1 MPEMQHGHGG
11 GSSGS
16 GTDGSAASL
25 TGSPQGSSEG
35 SSKEAAEGSP
45 DASKPS
51 PPVCTVAF
59 CPICMAVTAG
69 QGAAPDV
76 FEHLLAAAREFFLAA
91 RAVIDVRG
99 DHVSGAEPSGN
110 GAKDFQRIEIS

>member
-11 GSSGS
+11 ESSGS
-16 GTDGSAASL
+16 EADGSAKS
-25 TGSPQGSSEG
+25 
-35 SSKEAAEGSP
+35 AEGS
-45 DASKPS
+45 ATGSAKESGGTSKQVQ
-51 PPVCTVAF
+51 PVCTVAF

-99 DHVSGAEPSGN
+99 DHVSGAEPSAN
-110 GAKDFQRIEIS
+110 GSKDFERIEIS

>member
-1 MPEMQHGHGG
+1 VTEIPVDAKAEAGATQDSARGAQH
-11 GSSGS
+11 
-16 GTDGSAASL
+16 
-25 TGSPQGSSEG
+25 
-35 SSKEAAEGSP
+35 
-45 DASKPS
+45 
-51 PPVCTVAF
+51 PVCTVAF

-99 DHVSGAEPSGN
+99 DHVSGADASQN
-110 GAKDFQRIEIS
+110 GSRDFERIEIS

>member
-1 MPEMQHGHGG
+1 MPETEPGHAATEGDG
-11 GSSGS
+11 AA
-16 GTDGSAASL
+16 GSA
-25 TGSPQGSSEG
+25 PE
-35 SSKEAAEGSP
+35 SKQ
-45 DASKPS
+45 DAQPK

-99 DHVSGAEPSGN
+99 DHVSGVENSPN
-110 GAKDFQRIEIS
+110 GSKDFERIEIS

>member
-1 MPEMQHGHGG
+1 MAETEAGHGAATTAG
-11 GSSGS
+11 
-16 GTDGSAASL
+16 DGAAGPAD
-25 TGSPQGSSEG
+25 TEQ
-35 SSKEAAEGSP
+35 EAAAP
-45 DASKPS
+45 QQ
-51 PPVCTVAF
+51 PVCTVAF

-99 DHVSGAEPSGN
+99 DHVSGVDQSAN
-110 GAKDFQRIEIS
+110 GSKDFERIEIS

>member
-1 MPEMQHGHGG
+1 LTEIPVDAPDEFEAA
-11 GSSGS
+11 
-16 GTDGSAASL
+16 TAADGSVAGA
-25 TGSPQGSSEG
+25 QQ
-35 SSKEAAEGSP
+35 
-45 DASKPS
+45 
-51 PPVCTVAF
+51 PVCTVAF

-99 DHVSGAEPSGN
+99 DHVAGVDASQN
-110 GAKDFQRIEIS
+110 GSKDFEHIEIS

>member
-1 MPEMQHGHGG
+1 VAETQRAHGTGPSKGTTGG
-11 GSSGS
+11 
-16 GTDGSAASL
+16 A
-25 TGSPQGSSEG
+25 PPSETQQ
-35 SSKEAAEGSP
+35 
-45 DASKPS
+45 

-99 DHVSGAEPSGN
+99 DHLSGADQSPN
-110 GAKDFQRIEIS
+110 GSKDFERIEIS

>member
-1 MPEMQHGHGG
+1 MPETEPGHAATESDGAA
-11 GSSGS
+11 GSSAG
-16 GTDGSAASL
+16 AQ
-25 TGSPQGSSEG
+25 PH
-35 SSKEAAEGSP
+35 
-45 DASKPS
+45 

-99 DHVSGAEPSGN
+99 DHVSGAEESPN
-110 GAKDFQRIEIS
+110 GSKDFERIEIS